1 MNLSACIFWGVFSL
15 AGPCCLR
22 PVASWLPVLAG
33 SQDSQLRWSA
43 NSMPRLWLLHHHA
56 CQTKWGQ
63 SSLCSVM
70 LCCIKVLMV
79 VSLLLNCCKHASR
92 PPPPP
97 RLWTASSPWQSV
109 GKLMRRGGVGFL
121 PSTGAVPGWGC
132 GSNRLIQKKTHT
144 HTHTRQG
151 KVGRKWRRKRMM
163 KKIQ

>member
-1 MNLSACIFWGVFSL
+1 MNLSACIFLFFFF
-15 AGPCCLR
+15 AGR
-22 PVASWLPVLAG
+22 PVLPQTCCFLAAG
-33 SQDSQLRWSA
+33 VGRIPRFPVKMKCQQHA
-43 NSMPRLWLLHHHA
+43 RLWLLHHHA

-121 PSTGAVPGWGC
+121 PSTGTVPGWGC
-132 GSNRLIQKKTHT
+132 GSNRLIQKRNTHT
-144 HTHTRQG
+144 QG
-151 KVGRKWRRKRMM
+151 RERLEENKGEKGWRKSNKTN
-163 KKIQ
+163 